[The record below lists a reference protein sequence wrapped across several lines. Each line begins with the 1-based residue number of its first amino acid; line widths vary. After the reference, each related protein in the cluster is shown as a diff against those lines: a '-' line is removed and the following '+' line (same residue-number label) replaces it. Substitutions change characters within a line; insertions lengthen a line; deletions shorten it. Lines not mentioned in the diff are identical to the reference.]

1 MRCLICK
8 DLERDFRR
16 KISDYMKARS
26 SAYCR
31 VSTSFVAYEN
41 VEMERAKSALE
52 MHHAVCVYGATE
64 ADGQHRPQTTKDAP
78 GLATATA
85 AVCL

>member
-1 MRCLICK
+1 MRCSICK
-8 DLERDFRR
+8 DLEQAFKSKIRDC
-16 KISDYMKARS
+16 MKARS

-52 MHHAVCVYGATE
+52 MHHSVCVYAVTE
-64 ADGQHRPQTTKDAP
+64 ASGR
-78 GLATATA
+78 LRS
-85 AVCL
+85 

>member
-8 DLERDFRR
+8 DLEQDFRSR
-16 KISDYMKARS
+16 ISDYMKARS

-52 MHHAVCVYGATE
+52 MHHAVCVFGATE
-64 ADGQHRPQTTKDAP
+64 ADGKYRRQTATDAP
-78 GLATATA
+78 CPAIATA